1 MLAKEL
7 EYVAADKIM
16 AAVVG
21 NAENI
26 DDTKGVVLDSEGVI
40 LDYQVLEDVS

>member
-1 MLAKEL
+1 
-7 EYVAADKIM
+7 M

-26 DDTKGVVLDSEGVI
+26 NDTEGVVLDSEGVI
-40 LDYQVLEDVS
+40 LNNQVL

>member
-1 MLAKEL
+1 MLAKKL
-7 EYVAADKIM
+7 EYVATDKIV

-26 DDTKGVVLDSEGVI
+26 DDTKGVMLDSEGVI
-40 LDYQVLEDVS
+40 FDYQVL

>member
-1 MLAKEL
+1 MLAEEF
-7 EYVAADKIM
+7 EYIAANKIV

-26 DDTKGVVLDSEGVI
+26 NDTEGVVLDREGVI
-40 LDYQVLEDVS
+40 LDYQVL

>member
-7 EYVAADKIM
+7 EYIAANKIM

-26 DDTKGVVLDSEGVI
+26 NDTEGVVLDSEGVI
-40 LDYQVLEDVS
+40 LNNQVL

>member
-7 EYVAADKIM
+7 EYIAANKIM

-26 DDTKGVVLDSEGVI
+26 NDTEGVVLDSEGVI
-40 LDYQVLEDVS
+40 LNYQVL